1 MSADVYWSRPSS
13 RLDRPSWK
21 MAPHLLSGKAAG
33 RSNDRPRP
41 SIKDVRRRAAIF
53 ESIFLE
59 HNTRRGDRAGAKAYP
74 SFCERYG
81 LGFEPTPDTLALFLG
96 KETLSGKKPSK
107 SIKGGTSSAPANISN
122 SSAQGGAV
130 SSRPAERQTWS
141 EQSPSE
147 RLKSEPSRSVAR
159 RPFGCRTRPSSSS
172 LYASRPTTTC

>member
-81 LGFEPTPDTLALFLG
+81 LGFEPTPDTLALFL
-96 KETLSGKKPSK
+96 ERKPSRERNPPSQLK
-107 SIKGGTSSAPANISN
+107 
-122 SSAQGGAV
+122 AV
-130 SSRPAERQTWS
+130 PR
-141 EQSPSE
+141 
-147 RLKSEPSRSVAR
+147 R
-159 RPFGCRTRPSSSS
+159 RPPTSRTPLPRVGQSVRDQQSVRPGPSNRRRSG
-172 LYASRPTTTC
+172 